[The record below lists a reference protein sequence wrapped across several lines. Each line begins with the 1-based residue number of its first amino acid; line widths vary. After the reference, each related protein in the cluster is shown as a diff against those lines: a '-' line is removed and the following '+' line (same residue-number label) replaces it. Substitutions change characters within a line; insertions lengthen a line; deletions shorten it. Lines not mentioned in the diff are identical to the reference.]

1 VFLSHEVVAG
11 AVELVTLRGWILV
24 GGCVAA
30 ILAGRILGIAELY
43 GLALAGLV
51 LVLLARIYVS
61 RGPGELTVWTKAS
74 PQVARLG
81 EAARLDVRVH
91 NVSRRRSRG
100 ALLRDLPY
108 RGQREPI
115 RVGDINVS
123 PLEAAESA
131 RILLELPTVRRGA
144 FELPN
149 IGLAFE
155 DPLGLACRTRGTG
168 AEARL
173 VVLPL
178 IEELPELAP
187 SGDMT
192 DREEAS
198 RSAAVRLR
206 TGLSSFRLYEQGDD
220 LRRVHWKT
228 TARVGELMVREGGD
242 PESPESR
249 SVTVVLDCRRSIHTA
264 ATFETAVSA
273 AASVIDTAASY
284 GSAIRLITTA
294 GVDTDIVLDE
304 ADVEA
309 ALTEL
314 AVASVRDSYGGVVAH
329 IGSGRIESKGIVV
342 AITTPRCS
350 AEDAA
355 RLCPTRRGS
364 DDVMVV
370 VDEPGLAGA
379 GVMTAASTVK
389 VNAGASVAAAWR
401 RTVASV
407 AADRLAAAT
416 ADEQPSEVETAGE
429 VAS

>member
-1 VFLSHEVVAG
+1 M
-11 AVELVTLRGWILV
+11 VTLRGWMVV
-24 GGCVAA
+24 GGSFAA
-30 ILAGRILGIAELY
+30 IIAGRILGIAELY
-43 GLALAGLV
+43 GLAMAGVV
-51 LVLLARIYVS
+51 LVVLARIYVS

-91 NVSRRRSRG
+91 NVGQRRSRG

-115 RVGDINVS
+115 RVGEINVS
-123 PLEAAESA
+123 PIEAAESA

-144 FELPN
+144 FELPD

-155 DPLGLACRTRGTG
+155 DPLGLACRMRGTG

-178 IEELPELAP
+178 IEQLPELAP

-192 DREEAS
+192 DREEAN

-228 TARVGELMVREGGD
+228 SARVGELMVREGGD

-249 SVTVVLDCRRSIHTA
+249 SVTVVLDCRRSVHTS

-273 AASVIDTAASY
+273 AASVIETASSY

-294 GVDTDIVLDE
+294 GVDTDIVLDD

-314 AVASVRDSYGGVVAH
+314 AVAAVKDSYGGVVAH
-329 IGSGRIESKGIVV
+329 IGSGRIESRGIVV

-364 DDVMVV
+364 DDVVIV
-370 VDEPGLAGA
+370 VDEPGLGGA
-379 GVMTAASTVK
+379 GVLTQASTVK
-389 VNAGASVAAAWR
+389 VSAGGSVAVAWKRTLATTAVATGAAER
-401 RTVASV
+401 AAEV
-407 AADRLAAAT
+407 AA
-416 ADEQPSEVETAGE
+416 AGE
-429 VAS
+429 VAT